1 MTTPRVPILGLA
13 ALLAACSGP
22 ASDGLDPDDDT
33 TLDPQGDEDGD
44 GFTNADEEACGSD
57 PLDASDVPYA
67 GGWPKG
73 DCRDDIEPTGDA
85 EGQIAADFALPDQF
99 GEMVHLHDFC
109 DKTVML
115 EFSGFT

>member
-44 GFTNADEEACGSD
+44 GFTNA
-57 PLDASDVPYA
+57 
-67 GGWPKG
+67 
-73 DCRDDIEPTGDA
+73 
-85 EGQIAADFALPDQF
+85 
-99 GEMVHLHDFC
+99 
-109 DKTVML
+109 
-115 EFSGFT
+115 